1 MGLYE
6 REQGRTVSNPRIGAI
21 LTAALV
27 CVFGVAACGSGE
39 GEAQQ
44 AEQLEQR
51 VEQLEQQV
59 EEQQQQI
66 QEQRQLLE
74 QQIRETVEEEVQP

>member
-1 MGLYE
+1 MS
-6 REQGRTVSNPRIGAI
+6 RTRIAAI
-21 LTAALV
+21 FATALV
-27 CVFGVAACGSGE
+27 SLLGAAACGGGGE

-51 VEQLEQQV
+51 VEQLEQKV
-59 EEQQQQI
+59 EQQQQ
-66 QEQRQLLE
+66 QLDEQQKLLE

>member
-1 MGLYE
+1 MSK
-6 REQGRTVSNPRIGAI
+6 TRIAAV
-21 LTAALV
+21 LAAALV
-27 CVFGVAACGSGE
+27 SVFGAAACGG

-51 VEQLEQQV
+51 VDQLERKL
-59 EEQQQQI
+59 EQQQQ
-66 QEQRQLLE
+66 QLDEQQRMLD

>member
-1 MGLYE
+1 MSK
-6 REQGRTVSNPRIGAI
+6 TRIAAF

-27 CVFGVAACGSGE
+27 SAFGAVACGGE

-59 EEQQQQI
+59 EQQQQ
-66 QEQRQLLE
+66 QLEEQRRLLE
-74 QQIRETVEEEVQP
+74 QQIRETVEEEIQP

>member
-1 MGLYE
+1 MS
-6 REQGRTVSNPRIGAI
+6 RTRIAAV
-21 LTAALV
+21 LAAALIS
-27 CVFGVAACGSGE
+27 VFGAAACGGGE

-59 EEQQQQI
+59 EQQQQ
-66 QEQRQLLE
+66 QLDEQQKLLD
-74 QQIRETVEEEVQP
+74 QQIRETVEEAQP